1 MYEWDEEREGYIQPD
16 MPEDGVIERD
26 AAGTGMMIISRR
38 VLEDPRMKFPR
49 EWIAMTGKK
58 RTLRDCDPD
67 GWFKNRHKPNGAYE
81 TTEDID
87 FCYRA
92 KKLGYRLF
100 VDYGVKSGHIKQTDV
115 LDIAKYS
122 VEAYENGFRDALE
135 SADGENRL
143 IEVAH

>member
-1 MYEWDEEREGYIQPD
+1 

-26 AAGTGMMIISRR
+26 AAGTGMMIIARR
-38 VLEDPRMKFPR
+38 VFEDPRMKYPR
-49 EWIAMTGKK
+49 EYMTFTG
-58 RTLRDCDPD
+58 RATTLRDCDPD
-67 GWFKNRHKPNGAYE
+67 GWFLNRHKPNGAYE
-81 TTEDID
+81 ATEDID

-92 KKLGYRLF
+92 KKLGYRLM
-100 VDYGVKSGHIKQTDV
+100 VDYGVKSGHIKQVDV

-135 SADGENRL
+135 AAEGETRL